1 MRSKLVAIYWVLVL
15 ATVISSCASASK
27 INASAAQ
34 ELSARYNVLYHGEGA
49 LEQALNA
56 LDGLEEDY
64 GQPLSFIAPSI
75 RAGARDSS
83 VFDLL
88 ERAENKAVKAVQ
100 KHSVTL
106 NNKEYNKHIP
116 RAYNLLGKARLLA
129 GNSFEA
135 IEAF

>member
-27 INASAAQ
+27 INASAAH
-34 ELSARYNVLYHGEGA
+34 ELSARYNVLYHGEEA

-64 GQPLSFIAPSI
+64 GQPLSFIAPSL

-135 IEAF
+135 I